1 MGEIREQALL
11 LGHRK
16 SLVAILSHAVGR
28 PASCDRPMVV
38 ILNAGIIH
46 RVGPSRM
53 NVLLARVLAA
63 SGYSSLRFD
72 LSGLGD
78 SDARSDDLNPL
89 DSTLADIREVLDW
102 LESNRGV
109 RRAILI
115 GLCSGANH
123 ALVYGSTDPRVVGLV
138 LLDPAIPK
146 TMGYHI
152 RYYGR
157 RLFEPRVLVNVL
169 RRWRSNGLSFRK
181 RVFENMPVEAQ
192 PQGPNLQSP
201 EVRNFLERAY
211 LRCLDHS
218 AQFLLVL
225 TKGLE
230 GQHNYREQVLHAF
243 PNVAF
248 GDRIQLEY
256 LKDSEHTFTSEVD
269 RMRLF
274 RLIVD
279 WVERTSSSPEPVV
292 QVENR

>member
-16 SLVAILSHAVGR
+16 SLVGIISQGVGC
-28 PASCDRPMVV
+28 PTPTDRPMIV

-53 NVLLARVLAA
+53 NVLLARALAE

-89 DSTLADIREVLDW
+89 DSSLADIREVLDW
-102 LESNRGV
+102 LESNRGA
-109 RRAILI
+109 RRIILV

-123 ALVYGSTDPRVVGLV
+123 SLLYGGSDSRVVGLV

-146 TMGYHI
+146 TLGYYLRH
-152 RYYGR
+152 YGP
-157 RLFEPRVLVNVL
+157 RLFQPGILLNLMRG
-169 RRWRSNGLSFRK
+169 RHPFWRSLQK
-181 RVFENMPVEAQ
+181 RAVGGPAEPIQ
-192 PQGPNLQSP
+192 PQGPDLQSP
-201 EVRNFLERAY
+201 EVRSFLERAY
-211 LRCLDHS
+211 RSCVDHS
-218 AQFLLVL
+218 VHFLLVL

-230 GQHNYREQVLHAF
+230 GQHNYREQVLDAF
-243 PNVAF
+243 PNVQF
-248 GDRIQLEY
+248 GNRLRLEY

-269 RMRLF
+269 RARLF
-274 RLIVD
+274 RLIVK
-279 WVERTSSSPEPVV
+279 WVENTKFSGDLIAQPAER
-292 QVENR
+292 